1 MLHRTQPA
9 GPDATERRAAL
20 RTLAG
25 LGLGL
30 ALPGAQAYPGPLALK
45 GLPTPELLKYQPVMP
60 PALQELVSASQLP
73 ESSFGLHAVPVDGR
87 GQPLV
92 SLNAELPFQLASTTK
107 VVTSLAA
114 LDLLG
119 PQYRWRTYAFITAPI
134 TDGKLLGDLLIVG
147 GGDASLSTDEL
158 RQWFAVLRKQG
169 LQEVWGDI
177 ILDRFA
183 FRFQPTDHVGTPE
196 PTPMRPHHALPD
208 AFTLDEG
215 VLRVAVHGRAES
227 APDITLTPPME
238 GLRVVN
244 EVRPGRGCTA
254 AVSVEREEGESR
266 VLVRG
271 QWAAGCGSRELAHL
285 ALPHEEFTVHAI
297 SALWRDCGGKLKGRV
312 LDKRLPDRVAG
323 VPMDA
328 KGKPLAPFSVHQ
340 SSALPVVIRDINK
353 TSDNMAARN
362 LLLSLAQGFPQKA
375 ATLPDARARLAQ
387 WLKRQ
392 GLQPGDIEVDNGSGL
407 SRAERGKPRALVQL
421 LRNAWH
427 ASQGKTFFDSLPVAG
442 VDGTLANRMN
452 ESAAAGRA
460 FLKTGTL
467 ADTRALAG
475 YVKSLGGRMYAVVAI
490 INHVDAPHHTAAL
503 DAMIDWTVR
512 QG

>member
-1 MLHRTQPA
+1 MLQCTHTD

-30 ALPGAQAYPGPLALK
+30 ALPSVQAYPGLLALK
-45 GLPTPELLKYQPVMP
+45 GRPATELLTYEAVMP
-60 PALQELVSASQLP
+60 PGLQEVVSATQLP
-73 ESSFGLHAVPVDGR
+73 ESSFGLHVVPVDGR
-87 GQPLV
+87 GQPLI

-119 PQYRWRTYAFITAPI
+119 PRYRWRTYAFITAPI

-158 RQWFAVLRKQG
+158 RQWFGELQKLGLR
-169 LQEVWGDI
+169 EVWGDI

-183 FRFQPTDHVGTPE
+183 FRLQATDHAGTPE
-196 PTPMRPHHALPD
+196 PTPTRPHHALPD

-215 VLRVAVHGRAES
+215 VLRVAVHGRAGA

-244 EVRPGRGCTA
+244 EVRAGRGCSA
-254 AVSVEREEGESR
+254 AVSVEREDGESR
-266 VLVRG
+266 VVVRG
-271 QWAAGCGSRELAHL
+271 QWALGCGSRELAHL
-285 ALPHEEFTVHAI
+285 ALPHEEFTVHAV
-297 SALWRDCGGKLKGRV
+297 SALWRDMGGKLKGRV

-323 VPMDA
+323 VPMDP
-328 KGKPLAPFSVHQ
+328 KGKPLAPFSVHE
-340 SSALPVVIRDINK
+340 SSLLPVVIRDINK

-362 LLLSLAQGFPQKA
+362 LLLSLALGFPQKA
-375 ATLPDARARLAQ
+375 ATLPEARARLAQ
-387 WLKRQ
+387 WLKKQ

-407 SRAERGKPRALVQL
+407 SRAERGKPRAMVQL

-427 ASQGKTFFDSLPVAG
+427 ARQGKTFLDSLPVAG
-442 VDGTLANRMN
+442 VDGTLSRRMT
-452 ESAAAGRA
+452 ESAATGRA

-490 INHVDAPHHTAAL
+490 INHVDAPQHTAAL